1 MTERVLLRCEG
12 ELRRLGTTFA
22 LEHPRNFRLVAG

>member
-12 ELRRLGTTFA
+12 ELRRLGTAFV
-22 LEHPRNFRLVAG
+22 LKHPRNFRLVAG